1 MAINP
6 AAPELEI
13 VLPDGRPVSE
23 LEGDQGD
30 LDTAMEF
37 DVSPEGEIQ
46 QTTLGIAVFDDDKE
60 EEDDFYINL
69 VDEIIEEDPDILVEV
84 ASDLLSD
91 FEIDLSSRK
100 DWLKTYADG
109 LELLGLKIED
119 RTEPWAG
126 ACGVYHP
133 LLAEALV
140 KFQSETVMETLPSGG
155 PVKTKIIGKETP
167 ENQRAS
173 INVAA
178 DMNYWLQEKMPE
190 YRGEHERMLW
200 GLGLAGNAFKK
211 VYYDPTSCRPASIY
225 VPAEDIV
232 VPYGASSLDSAER
245 VAHVMRKT
253 ENEIR
258 KLQVVGFYRDI
269 ELSPPEG
276 SAYLDEIEKKIA
288 ENMGFNAASDDRYS
302 ILEFH
307 VDIDLKGYEDEDEDG
322 KPTGI
327 GLPYVVTLER
337 TSQVILAIRRN
348 WLEDDPKKMKRQ
360 HFVHYPYIPGFGF
373 YAFGLVHLLG
383 SFAKSGTS
391 LIRQL
396 VDAGTL
402 SNLPGGFKT
411 KGMRVKGDDTPISP
425 AEFRD
430 VDIASGALRENIMPL
445 PYKEPSQ
452 VLFQLMQSI
461 VEEGR
466 RFASIADLK
475 ISDMS
480 SQSPVGTTLAI
491 LERTLKV
498 MSSVQ
503 SRVYAAMKQEF
514 RILARI
520 IREDTPTNYS
530 YEPLQGRP
538 SVKQSDYDMVEV
550 IPVANPNS
558 STMAQKVV
566 QYQTVLQLAQTAPQL
581 YDLPQLHRQML
592 ETIGIENV
600 SKLVPTEEDEKP
612 RDPVSENMDIITGK
626 PVKAFIYQDHEAH
639 IQVHLNAAQDPY
651 ILEIMQNNPNAQG
664 VNAAGQAHV
673 AEHVAFLYRAKLEE
687 QLGVPLPPPDEPLP
701 KEVETELSRLVAQA
715 SQKLLQENMARKQ
728 QEAAQQAAQDPVVQM
743 QQREMQIKEG
753 DLQRKAMKDQTD
765 VQLKKAEL
773 VVDTKVKEMELAL
786 DAERIKSEEKQT
798 LAKILADSY
807 KEEEELNVK
816 QLIEGAK
823 MGIQSTIKNGKKVQN
838 ISAPSVTESIPPA
851 PVPPAPV
858 PPVPIP
864 PAAETLSPPMTAP
877 ENTKGLTEDNE

>member
-1 MAINP
+1 MATDP
-6 AAPELEI
+6 TAPELEI

-23 LEGDQGD
+23 FEEDQEDMGTV
-30 LDTAMEF
+30 LEF
-37 DVSPEGEIQ
+37 DVSPEGGIQEAAIEVEISD
-46 QTTLGIAVFDDDKE
+46 GE
-60 EEDDFYINL
+60 DFYKNL
-69 VDEIIEEDPDILVEV
+69 AEEIEEEDPDILVEV
-84 ASDLLSD
+84 ASDLLDD
-91 FEIDLSSRK
+91 FETDLSARK
-100 DWLKTYADG
+100 DWLQTYADG
-109 LELLGLKIED
+109 LELLGLKIET

-140 KFQSETVMETLPSGG
+140 KFQSETVMETLPAGG

-173 INVAA
+173 VNVAA
-178 DMNYWLQEKMPE
+178 DMNYWLLDKMPE
-190 YRGEHERMLW
+190 YRAEHERMLW
-200 GLGLAGNAFKK
+200 GLGLSGNAFKK

-253 ENEIR
+253 ENEVR
-258 KLQVVGFYRDI
+258 KLQAVDFYRDV
-269 ELSPPEG
+269 ELSSPEG

-288 ENMGFNAASDDRYS
+288 ENMGFSASSDDRYT
-302 ILEFH
+302 ILEYH
-307 VDIDLKGYEDEDEDG
+307 VDLDLKGYEDEDEDG
-322 KPTGI
+322 EPTEI
-327 GLPYVVTLER
+327 GLPYIVTIEKNNQ
-337 TSQVILAIRRN
+337 TILAIRRN

-503 SRVYAAMKQEF
+503 SRIYAAMKQEF
-514 RILARI
+514 KILAHI
-520 IREDTPTNYS
+520 IREDTQEDYS

-581 YDLPQLHRQML
+581 YDLPQLHKQML
-592 ETIGIENV
+592 DTIGIDNV
-600 SKLVPTEEDEKP
+600 NKLIPTEEDERP
-612 RDPVSENMDIITGK
+612 MDPVSENMDIITGK
-626 PVKAFIYQDHEAH
+626 PVKAFIHQDHEAH
-639 IQVHLNAAQDPY
+639 IQVHSNAAQDPY
-651 ILEIMQNNPNAQG
+651 IQEIMQNNPNAQT
-664 VNAAGQAHV
+664 VHAAGQAHI

-701 KEVETELSRLVAQA
+701 KEMETELSRLAAQA
-715 SQKLLQENMARKQ
+715 SQKLLQQNTAQKQ

-743 QQREMQIKEG
+743 QQQEMQIKQG
-753 DLQRKAMKDQTD
+753 DLQRKVMKDQTD
-765 VQLKKAEL
+765 AQLKQAQIAIDAKAREVEL
-773 VVDTKVKEMELAL
+773 GLE
-786 DAERIKSEEKQT
+786 AERIESDEKQT
-798 LAKILADSY
+798 LAKIIGDAEKDD
-807 KEEEELNVK
+807 KELNVK
-816 QLIEGAK
+816 QLIEEAK
-823 MGIQSTIKNGKKVQN
+823 LGLQDKNDSGI
-838 ISAPSVTESIPPA
+838 
-851 PVPPAPV
+851 
-858 PPVPIP
+858 
-864 PAAETLSPPMTAP
+864 P
-877 ENTKGLTEDNE
+877 E

>member
-1 MAINP
+1 MAVDP
-6 AAPELEI
+6 TASELEV
-13 VLPDGRPVSE
+13 VLPDGRPISE
-23 LEGDQGD
+23 LQEDQEDMGTV
-30 LDTAMEF
+30 LEF
-37 DVSPEGEIQ
+37 DVSPEGGVQ
-46 QTTLGIAVFDDDKE
+46 LATLKVITPTDEA
-60 EEDDFYINL
+60 EDDFYTNL
-69 VDEIIEEDPDILVEV
+69 ADEIAEEDPDILDAV
-84 ASDLLSD
+84 ASDLLKD
-91 FEIDLSSRK
+91 FETDLSSRK
-100 DWLKTYADG
+100 DWLQTYADG
-109 LELLGLKIED
+109 LELLGLKIET

-140 KFQSETVMETLPSGG
+140 KFQSETVMETLPSTG

-167 ENQRAS
+167 ENQRAAV
-173 INVAA
+173 NVAA
-178 DMNYWLQEKMPE
+178 DMNYWLMDKMPE

-200 GLGLAGNAFKK
+200 GLGLSGNAFKK

-253 ENEIR
+253 ENEVQ
-258 KLQVVGFYRDI
+258 KLQVVGFYRDV
-269 ELSPPEG
+269 ELGSPEG
-276 SAYLDEIEKKIA
+276 AAYADEIEKKIA
-288 ENMGFNAASDDRYS
+288 ENMGLNPAADDRYT

-307 VDIDLKGYEDEDEDG
+307 VDLDLEGYEDEDDDG
-322 KPTGI
+322 EPTGI
-327 GLPYVVTLER
+327 ALPYIVTLDK
-337 TSQVILAIRRN
+337 TNQVILAIRRN

-461 VEEGR
+461 VEDGR

-514 RILARI
+514 KILAHI
-520 IREDTPTNYS
+520 IREDTPAEYS

-581 YDLPQLHRQML
+581 YDLPQLHKQML
-592 ETIGIENV
+592 DTIGIDNV
-600 SKLVPTEEDEKP
+600 DKLIPTEEDSKP
-612 RDPVSENMDIITGK
+612 MDPVSENMGMITGK

-651 ILEIMQNNPNAQG
+651 IMEIMQNNPNAQG
-664 VNAAGQAHV
+664 VNAALQAHV
-673 AEHVAFLYRAKLEE
+673 AEHTAFLYRAKLEE

-715 SQKLLQENMARKQ
+715 SEKLLQENTARKQ
-728 QEAAQQAAQDPVVQM
+728 QEAAQEAAQDPVVQM
-743 QQREMQIKEG
+743 QQQEMQIKQG
-753 DLQRKAMKDQTD
+753 DLQRKVAKDQTD
-765 VQLKKAEL
+765 AQFRQAEL
-773 VVDTKVKEMELAL
+773 AVDTKAREVELTL
-786 DAERIKSEEKQT
+786 DAERIQSEEKRT
-798 LAKILADSY
+798 LAKILADSH

-823 MGIQSTIKNGKKVQN
+823 MGIQTAAMSNKKEPD
-838 ISAPSVTESIPPA
+838 ITE
-851 PVPPAPV
+851 
-858 PPVPIP
+858 
-864 PAAETLSPPMTAP
+864 
-877 ENTKGLTEDNE
+877 GNE

>member
-1 MAINP
+1 MAIDP
-6 AAPELEI
+6 TAPELEV

-23 LEGDQGD
+23 FAEDQEDMGTV
-30 LDTAMEF
+30 LEF
-37 DVSPEGEIQ
+37 DVSPEGGVQRTSLEI
-46 QTTLGIAVFDDDKE
+46 IIPVDE
-60 EEDDFYINL
+60 EEDDFYANL
-69 VDEIIEEDPDILVEV
+69 ADEISEEDPDVLEAV
-84 ASDLLSD
+84 ASDLLKD
-91 FEIDLSSRK
+91 FETDLSSRK
-100 DWLKTYADG
+100 DWLQTYADG
-109 LELLGLKIED
+109 LELLGLKIET

-140 KFQSETVMETLPSGG
+140 KFQSETVMETLPSSG

-167 ENQRAS
+167 ENKAAAV
-173 INVAA
+173 NVAA
-178 DMNYWLQEKMPE
+178 DMNYWLMDKMPE

-253 ENEIR
+253 ENEVR
-258 KLQVVGFYRDI
+258 KLQAVGFYRDI
-269 ELSPPEG
+269 ELGAPE
-276 SAYLDEIEKKIA
+276 SAAYVDEIEKKIA
-288 ENMGFNAASDDRYS
+288 ENMGLNAASDDRYT

-307 VDIDLKGYEDEDEDG
+307 VDIDLEGYEDEDDDG
-322 KPTGI
+322 ESTGI
-327 GLPYVVTLER
+327 GLPYIVTLDK
-337 TSQVILAIRRN
+337 TNQVVLAIRRN

-514 RILARI
+514 KILAHI
-520 IREDTPTNYS
+520 IREDTPADYS
-530 YEPLQGRP
+530 YEPMQGRP

-581 YDLPQLHRQML
+581 YDLPQLHKQML
-592 ETIGIENV
+592 DTIGIDNV
-600 SKLVPTEEDEKP
+600 NKLIPTEEDEKP
-612 RDPVSENMDIITGK
+612 MDPVSENMDIITGK

-651 ILEIMQNNPNAQG
+651 IQGIMQNNPNAQG

-701 KEVETELSRLVAQA
+701 KEVEMELSRLAAQA
-715 SQKLLQENMARKQ
+715 SQKLLQENTARKQ
-728 QEAAQQAAQDPVVQM
+728 QEAAQEVAQDPVVQM
-743 QQREMQIKEG
+743 QQQEMQIKQG
-753 DLQRKAMKDQTD
+753 DLQRKVTKDQVD
-765 VQLKKAEL
+765 AQLKQAEL
-773 VVDTKVKEMELAL
+773 TVDAKAKETELTL

-807 KEEEELNVK
+807 KEEEVLNVK

-823 MGIQSTIKNGKKVQN
+823 MGIQSTAKNNKKEQN
-838 ISAPSVTESIPPA
+838 T
-851 PVPPAPV
+851 
-858 PPVPIP
+858 
-864 PAAETLSPPMTAP
+864 M
-877 ENTKGLTEDNE
+877 EDSE